1 MTMPELEAVIG
12 LEVHAEILTR
22 SKMFCGCSATF
33 GAPPNTHT
41 CPVCL
46 GMPGVLPVVNR
57 RAVEYAIR
65 TALALHGTIAPLSRF
80 ARKNY
85 FYPDL
90 PKAYQISQYELPLSE
105 HGYVAFVLGGAEKR
119 IGIRR
124 VHLEE
129 DTGKLV
135 HAGIMEEAEFSLVD
149 YNRCG
154 VPLMEIVSEP
164 DLRTPEEAAEYL
176 RTLRAILVYLEVCD
190 GNMEEGSFRCDAN
203 VSVRPMGAAELGVK
217 VEVKN
222 MNSFRNV
229 QWALEYEIRRQTQ
242 ALRDGGTL
250 VQETRLWNADQ
261 GITLSM
267 RSKEH
272 AHDYRYFPD
281 PDLVPLVVEPAW
293 VEEIRRR
300 LPELPE
306 AKRRRFV
313 REYGI
318 PEYDAGVLTASK
330 ELAEYYEACVRA
342 QNDPKVASNWVM
354 VELLGRLNKDGK
366 DIVQSPIPAE
376 RLAALLGL
384 LAKGAISGKMAKEFF
399 DEMYASGA
407 DPEEI
412 LRAKGGQ
419 ITDAGELEAIVRT
432 VIEKHAG
439 PVAEYRRGKE
449 TALNF
454 LVGQVMRATS
464 GKANPKLVNELLAR
478 ALAP

>member
-1 MTMPELEAVIG
+1 MPELEAVIG

-65 TALALHGTIAPLSRF
+65 TALALHGTIAPVSRF

-105 HGYVAFVLGGAEKR
+105 HGHVAFVLAGTERR

-135 HAGIMEEAEFSLVD
+135 HAGIMEKAESSLVD

-203 VSVRPMGAAELGVK
+203 VSVRPVGATELGVK

-229 QWALEYEIRRQTQ
+229 QRALDYEIRRQAR
-242 ALRDGGTL
+242 ALRDGATL

-261 GITLSM
+261 EITLSM
-267 RSKEH
+267 RSKEQ

-293 VEEIRRR
+293 VDEIRRR

-313 REYGI
+313 EDYGL
-318 PEYDAGVLTASK
+318 PEYDAGVLTATK
-330 ELAEYYEACVRA
+330 ELAEYYEACIRA
-342 QNDPKVASNWVM
+342 QCDPKAVSNWVM

-366 DIVQSPIPAE
+366 DIAQSPIPPE

-399 DEMYASGA
+399 DEMYASDA
-407 DPEEI
+407 DPAEI
-412 LRAKGGQ
+412 LKAKGGQ
-419 ITDAGELEAIVRT
+419 ITDAGELEAIVRA
-432 VIEKHAG
+432 VIAKHAG
-439 PVAEYRRGKE
+439 PVAEYRKGKE

-454 LVGQVMRATS
+454 LVGQVMRATQ
-464 GKANPKLVNELLAR
+464 GKANPKLVNELLAK

>member
-1 MTMPELEAVIG
+1 MPEFEAVIG
-12 LEVHAEILTR
+12 LEVHAELLTR
-22 SKMFCGCSATF
+22 SKMFCGCSSTF

-46 GMPGVLPVVNR
+46 GMPGVLPVINR
-57 RAVEYAIR
+57 RSVECAIR
-65 TALALHGTIAPLSRF
+65 TALALHGTIASMSRF

-90 PKAYQISQYELPLSE
+90 PKAYQISQYELPLAE
-105 HGYVAFVLGGAEKR
+105 HGYVAFVLNGVEKR

-135 HAGIMEEAEFSLVD
+135 HAGIMEEAESSLVD

-203 VSVRPMGAAELGVK
+203 VSIRPVGATELGVK

-229 QWALEYEIRRQTQ
+229 QRALDYEIRRQIK
-242 ALRDGGTL
+242 ALKDGETL

-261 GITLSM
+261 EITLSM

-293 VEEIRRR
+293 IEEIRRQ

-318 PEYDAGVLTASK
+318 PEYDAGVLTTSK
-330 ELAEYYEACVRA
+330 ELAEYYETCVRA

-354 VELLGRLNKDGK
+354 VELLGRLNKDAK
-366 DIVQSPIPAE
+366 DITQSPIPPE

-384 LAKGAISGKMAKEFF
+384 LTKGAISGKMAKEFF

-407 DPEEI
+407 DPADI
-412 LRAKGGQ
+412 LKTKGGQ
-419 ITDAGELEAIVRT
+419 ITDAGEVEAIVRA
-432 VIEKHAG
+432 VVEKHAG
-439 PVAEYRRGKE
+439 PVAEYRGGKE
-449 TALNF
+449 TAFNF
-454 LVGQVMRATS
+454 LVGQVMRATK
-464 GKANPKLVNELLAR
+464 GKANPKLVNDLLKQI
-478 ALAP
+478 LAP

>member
-1 MTMPELEAVIG
+1 MPEFEAVIG
-12 LEVHAEILTR
+12 LEVHAELLTR
-22 SKMFCGCSATF
+22 SKMFCGCSSTF

-41 CPVCL
+41 CPICL
-46 GMPGVLPVVNR
+46 GMPGVLPVINR
-57 RAVEYAIR
+57 RSVECAIR
-65 TALALHGTIAPLSRF
+65 TALALHGTIAPMSRF

-105 HGYVAFVLGGAEKR
+105 HGYVAFVLNGVEKR

-135 HAGIMEEAEFSLVD
+135 HAGIMEEAESSLVD

-154 VPLMEIVSEP
+154 VPLMEIVSQP

-203 VSVRPMGAAELGVK
+203 VSVRPVGATELGVK

-229 QWALEYEIRRQTQ
+229 QRALDYENRRQIK
-242 ALRDGGTL
+242 ALKDGETL

-261 GITLSM
+261 EITLSM

-293 VEEIRRR
+293 IEEIRRQ

-318 PEYDAGVLTASK
+318 PEYDAGVLTTSK
-330 ELAEYYEACVRA
+330 ELAGYYETCVRA

-354 VELLGRLNKDGK
+354 VELLGRLNKAGK
-366 DIVQSPIPAE
+366 DITQSPIPPE

-384 LAKGAISGKMAKEFF
+384 LTRGAISGKMAKEFF

-407 DPEEI
+407 DPADI
-412 LRAKGGQ
+412 LKTKGGQ
-419 ITDAGELEAIVRT
+419 ITDAGEVEAIVRA
-432 VIEKHAG
+432 VVEKHAG
-439 PVAEYRRGKE
+439 PVAEYRGGKE
-449 TALNF
+449 TAFNF
-454 LVGQVMRATS
+454 LVGQVMRATK
-464 GKANPKLVNELLAR
+464 GKANPKLVNDLLKQI
-478 ALAP
+478 LAP

>member
-1 MTMPELEAVIG
+1 
-12 LEVHAEILTR
+12 
-22 SKMFCGCSATF
+22 
-33 GAPPNTHT
+33 
-41 CPVCL
+41 
-46 GMPGVLPVVNR
+46 
-57 RAVEYAIR
+57 
-65 TALALHGTIAPLSRF
+65 
-80 ARKNY
+80 
-85 FYPDL
+85 
-90 PKAYQISQYELPLSE
+90 
-105 HGYVAFVLGGAEKR
+105 
-119 IGIRR
+119 
-124 VHLEE
+124 
-129 DTGKLV
+129 
-135 HAGIMEEAEFSLVD
+135 MEEAESSLVD

-203 VSVRPMGAAELGVK
+203 VSVRLVGATELGVK

-229 QWALEYEIRRQTQ
+229 QRALDYEIRRQIK
-242 ALRDGGTL
+242 ALKDGETL

-261 GITLSM
+261 EITLSM

-293 VEEIRRR
+293 IEEIRRQ

-330 ELAEYYEACVRA
+330 ELAEYYETCVRA
-342 QNDPKVASNWVM
+342 QNEPKVASNWVM

-366 DIVQSPIPAE
+366 DITRSPIPPE

-407 DPEEI
+407 DPADI
-412 LRAKGGQ
+412 LSTKGGQ
-419 ITDAGELEAIVRT
+419 ITDAGEVEAIVRA
-432 VIEKHAG
+432 VVEKHAG
-439 PVAEYRRGKE
+439 PVAEYRGGKE
-449 TALNF
+449 SAFNF
-454 LVGQVMRATS
+454 LVGQVMRATK
-464 GKANPKLVNELLAR
+464 GKANPKLVNDLLKQI
-478 ALAP
+478 LAP

>member
-1 MTMPELEAVIG
+1 MPEFEAVVG
-12 LEVHAEILTR
+12 LEVHAELLTR
-22 SKMFCGCSATF
+22 SKMFCGCSSTF

-41 CPVCL
+41 CPICL
-46 GMPGVLPVVNR
+46 GMPGVLPVINR
-57 RAVEYAIR
+57 RGVECAIR
-65 TALALHGTIAPLSRF
+65 TALALHGTIAPMSRF

-105 HGYVAFVLGGAEKR
+105 HGYVAFVLDGVEKR

-135 HAGIMEEAEFSLVD
+135 HAGIMEEAESSLVD

-176 RTLRAILVYLEVCD
+176 RTLRAILVYLDVCD

-203 VSVRPMGAAELGVK
+203 VSVRPAGATELGVK

-229 QWALEYEIRRQTQ
+229 QRALEYEIRRQIK
-242 ALRDGGTL
+242 ALREGEAL

-261 GITLSM
+261 EITLSM

-293 VEEIRRR
+293 IEEIRRN

-306 AKRRRFV
+306 AKRRRFA
-313 REYGI
+313 RDYGI

-330 ELAEYYEACVRA
+330 ELAEYYETCVRG
-342 QNDPKVASNWVM
+342 QNDPKAVSNWVM

-366 DIVQSPIPAE
+366 GITESPIPPA
-376 RLAALLGL
+376 RLAALLRL
-384 LAKGAISGKMAKEFF
+384 LAEGAISGKMAKEFF

-407 DPEEI
+407 DPVEI
-412 LRAKGGQ
+412 LKAKGGQ
-419 ITDAGELEAIVRT
+419 ITDAGELEAIVRA
-432 VIEKHAG
+432 VVEKHAG
-439 PVAEYRRGKE
+439 PVAEYRGGKE
-449 TALNF
+449 TAFNF
-454 LVGQVMRATS
+454 LVGQVMRATK
-464 GKANPKLVNELLAR
+464 GKANPKLVNALLKK
-478 ALAP
+478 ALAA

>member
-1 MTMPELEAVIG
+1 MPEFEAVIG
-12 LEVHAEILTR
+12 LEVHAELLTR
-22 SKMFCGCSATF
+22 SKMFCGCSSTF

-41 CPVCL
+41 CPICL
-46 GMPGVLPVVNR
+46 GMPGVLPVINR
-57 RAVEYAIR
+57 RGVECAIR
-65 TALALHGTIAPLSRF
+65 TALALHGTIAPMSRF

-85 FYPDL
+85 FYPGL

-105 HGYVAFVLGGAEKR
+105 HGYVAFVLDGVEKR

-135 HAGIMEEAEFSLVD
+135 HAGIMEEAESSLVD

-176 RTLRAILVYLEVCD
+176 RTLRAILVYLDVCD

-203 VSVRPMGAAELGVK
+203 VSVRPAGATELGVK

-229 QWALEYEIRRQTQ
+229 QRALEYEIRRQIK
-242 ALRDGGTL
+242 ALREGEAL

-261 GITLSM
+261 EITLSM

-293 VEEIRRR
+293 IEEIRRN

-306 AKRRRFV
+306 AKRRRFA
-313 REYGI
+313 RDYGI

-330 ELAEYYEACVRA
+330 ELAEYYETCVRG
-342 QNDPKVASNWVM
+342 QNDPKAVSNWVM

-366 DIVQSPIPAE
+366 GITESPIPPA
-376 RLAALLGL
+376 RLAALLRL
-384 LAKGAISGKMAKEFF
+384 LAEGAISGKMANEFF

-407 DPEEI
+407 DPVEI
-412 LRAKGGQ
+412 LKAKGGQ
-419 ITDAGELEAIVRT
+419 ITDAGELEAIVRA
-432 VIEKHAG
+432 VVEKHAG
-439 PVAEYRRGKE
+439 PVAEYRGGKE
-449 TALNF
+449 TAFNF
-454 LVGQVMRATS
+454 LVGQVMRATK
-464 GKANPKLVNELLAR
+464 GKANPKLVNALLKK
-478 ALAP
+478 ALAA

>member
-1 MTMPELEAVIG
+1 MPEFEAVIG
-12 LEVHAEILTR
+12 LEVHAELLTR
-22 SKMFCGCSATF
+22 SKMFCGCSSTF

-46 GMPGVLPVVNR
+46 GMPGVLPVINR
-57 RAVEYAIR
+57 RGVECAIR
-65 TALALHGTIAPLSRF
+65 TALALHGTIAPMSRF

-105 HGYVAFVLGGAEKR
+105 HGYVAFVLDGVEKR

-135 HAGIMEEAEFSLVD
+135 HAGIMEEAESSLVD

-176 RTLRAILVYLEVCD
+176 RTLRAILVYLDVCD

-203 VSVRPMGAAELGVK
+203 VSVRPAGATELGVK

-229 QWALEYEIRRQTQ
+229 QRALEYEIRRQIK
-242 ALRDGGTL
+242 ALREGEAL

-261 GITLSM
+261 EITLSM

-293 VEEIRRR
+293 IEEIRRN

-306 AKRRRFV
+306 AKRRRFA
-313 REYGI
+313 RDYGI

-330 ELAEYYEACVRA
+330 ELAEYYETCVRG
-342 QNDPKVASNWVM
+342 QNDPKAVSNWVM

-366 DIVQSPIPAE
+366 GITESPIPPA
-376 RLAALLGL
+376 RLAALLRL
-384 LAKGAISGKMAKEFF
+384 LAEGAISGKMAKEFF

-407 DPEEI
+407 DPVEI
-412 LRAKGGQ
+412 LKAKGGQ
-419 ITDAGELEAIVRT
+419 ITDAGELEAIVRA
-432 VIEKHAG
+432 VLEKHAG
-439 PVAEYRRGKE
+439 PVTEYRGGKE
-449 TALNF
+449 TAFNF
-454 LVGQVMRATS
+454 LVGQVMRATK
-464 GKANPKLVNELLAR
+464 GKANPQLVNELLKK
-478 ALAP
+478 ALAA

>member
-1 MTMPELEAVIG
+1 MPECEAVIG
-12 LEVHAEILTR
+12 LEVHAELLTR
-22 SKMFCGCSATF
+22 SKMFCGCSSTF

-46 GMPGVLPVVNR
+46 GMPGVLPVINR
-57 RAVEYAIR
+57 RGVEYATR
-65 TALALHGTIAPLSRF
+65 TALALHGTIAPMSRF

-105 HGYVAFVLGGAEKR
+105 HGYVAFVLNGVEKR

-135 HAGIMEEAEFSLVD
+135 HAGIMEEAESSLVD

-203 VSVRPMGAAELGVK
+203 VSVRPVGATELGVK

-229 QWALEYEIRRQTQ
+229 QRALEYEIRRQIK
-242 ALRDGGTL
+242 ALKDGETL

-261 GITLSM
+261 EITLSM

-293 VEEIRRR
+293 IEEIRRH

-306 AKRRRFV
+306 AKRRRFA

-318 PEYDAGVLTASK
+318 PEYDAGVLTASR
-330 ELAEYYEACVRA
+330 ELAEYYEICVRA

-366 DIVQSPIPAE
+366 DITQSPIPPE

-407 DPEEI
+407 DPADI
-412 LRAKGGQ
+412 LRTKGGQ
-419 ITDAGELEAIVRT
+419 ITDAGEVETIVRA
-432 VIEKHAG
+432 VVEKHAG
-439 PVAEYRRGKE
+439 PVAEYRGGKE
-449 TALNF
+449 TAFNF
-454 LVGQVMRATS
+454 LVGQVMRATK
-464 GKANPKLVNELLAR
+464 GKANPKLVNDLLKQI
-478 ALAP
+478 LAP

>member
-1 MTMPELEAVIG
+1 MPEFEAVIG
-12 LEVHAEILTR
+12 LEVHAELLTR
-22 SKMFCGCSATF
+22 SKMFCGCSSTF

-41 CPVCL
+41 CPICL
-46 GMPGVLPVVNR
+46 GMPGVLPVINR
-57 RAVEYAIR
+57 RGVECAIR
-65 TALALHGTIAPLSRF
+65 TALALHGTIAPMSRF

-105 HGYVAFVLGGAEKR
+105 HGYVAFVLDGVEKR

-135 HAGIMEEAEFSLVD
+135 HAGIMEEAESSLVD

-176 RTLRAILVYLEVCD
+176 RTLRGILVYLDVCD

-203 VSVRPMGAAELGVK
+203 VSVRPAGATELGVK

-229 QWALEYEIRRQTQ
+229 QRALEYEIRRQIK
-242 ALRDGGTL
+242 ALREGEAL

-261 GITLSM
+261 EITLSM

-293 VEEIRRR
+293 IEEIRRN

-306 AKRRRFV
+306 AKRRRFA
-313 REYGI
+313 RDYGI

-330 ELAEYYEACVRA
+330 ELAEYYETCVRG
-342 QNDPKVASNWVM
+342 QNDPKAVSNWVM

-366 DIVQSPIPAE
+366 GITESPIPPA
-376 RLAALLGL
+376 RLAALLRL
-384 LAKGAISGKMAKEFF
+384 LAEGAISGKMAKEFF

-407 DPEEI
+407 DPVEI
-412 LRAKGGQ
+412 LKAKGGQ
-419 ITDAGELEAIVRT
+419 ITDAGELEAIVRA
-432 VIEKHAG
+432 VVEKHAG
-439 PVAEYRRGKE
+439 PVAEYRGGKE
-449 TALNF
+449 TAFNF
-454 LVGQVMRATS
+454 LVGQVMRATK
-464 GKANPKLVNELLAR
+464 GKANPKLVNALLKK
-478 ALAP
+478 ALAA